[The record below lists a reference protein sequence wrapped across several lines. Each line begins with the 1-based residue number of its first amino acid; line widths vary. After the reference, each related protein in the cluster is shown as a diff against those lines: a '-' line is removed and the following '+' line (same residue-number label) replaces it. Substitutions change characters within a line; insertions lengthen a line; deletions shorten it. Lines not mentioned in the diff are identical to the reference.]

1 MLVWNNL
8 TVNKAFCKS
17 TDSAFSRG
25 IADRE
30 GKCIYR
36 INVSVS
42 TNHWHQAASWP
53 SQVMV
58 PHCGKQYWSLLWEV
72 GHSVEGVANSLDELA
87 VCIPAAMAMTTS
99 PWDRE
104 RRGWRK
110 RLADVHTWSHIV
122 PLNIESLLCCG
133 SPLVSIYITH
143 ESSHVLCQFGV
154 FHLLIFLQTP
164 L

>member
-1 MLVWNNL
+1 MCLLFYSKAQGLSML
-8 TVNKAFCKS
+8 A
-17 TDSAFSRG
+17 
-25 IADRE
+25 
-30 GKCIYR
+30 
-36 INVSVS
+36 VS
-42 TNHWHQAASWP
+42 TFSSDVLP
-53 SQVMV
+53 SVNSDR
-58 PHCGKQYWSLLWEV
+58 SLLWEV